1 MSALQPHAAADVP
14 RLLRAA
20 QEGGLRRLMAVLHRS
35 IEAEVGLFDLD
46 GSVLATAP
54 GRALWDYEHVLAAR
68 EAPGEAG
75 IVVLT
80 VELHH
85 EAVSLLAAREPGD
98 KRYLVDVAAEIV
110 ALEIGR
116 LRAGQQ
122 VRRELAADVLD
133 DIIENRL
140 SGREARERMTG
151 IGLDSN
157 RPHRVLLGRSRTS
170 SPRLLKI
177 PWAIHALMSNRP
189 DPFVRVVRG
198 EDIVMVIPDD
208 PMVGRIAG
216 TLLQHV
222 ADLGPDARVGVSLPH
237 VGASGLRV
245 GYHEARAAL
254 CQGTGVQ
261 YPRRI
266 DLSQLL
272 VITNEALPLGDFARQ
287 FLGPLLDYDRRHG
300 GSLVETLHV
309 YLDTDRVAGETADRL
324 FVHRNTLRYRL
335 RQIEELLGM
344 GIESSWSITNLSLA
358 LAALEEDS
366 TSPEPA
372 RSLRP

>member
-1 MSALQPHAAADVP
+1 MSSPQPYAADDVP

-20 QEGGLRRLMAVLHRS
+20 QEGGLQRLMAVLHRA

-54 GRALWDYEHVLAAR
+54 DRALWDYEQVLAAR

-75 IVVLT
+75 IIVLT

-85 EAVSLLAAREPGD
+85 EAVSLLAAREPGA
-98 KRYLVDVAAEIV
+98 KRYLVEVAAEIA

-116 LRAGQQ
+116 LRAGQE

-140 SGREARERMTG
+140 SGREAKERMAG

-157 RPHRVLLGRSRTS
+157 RLHRVLLGRSRTS
-170 SPRLLKI
+170 SARLLKI

-198 EDIVMVIPDD
+198 EDIVMVVPDD

-222 ADLGPDARVGVSLPH
+222 ADLGADARVGVSLPH
-237 VGASGLRV
+237 TGANGLRA

-254 CQGTGVQ
+254 RQGTGVQ

-272 VITNEALPLGDFARQ
+272 VITNEALPLGDLARQ
-287 FLGPLLDYDRRHG
+287 FLRPLLDYDRRHG
-300 GSLVETLHV
+300 GSLLETLRV
-309 YLDTDRVAGETADRL
+309 YLDADRVAGEAADRL

-335 RQIEELLGM
+335 RQIEELLGV

-358 LAALEEDS
+358 VAALGED
-366 TSPEPA
+366 TAGPEPA
-372 RSLRP
+372 RN